1 MKKQRITA
9 RLKELHQNDGRLGWL
24 PSNPRQWTKDDIRR
38 TKESL
43 ERDPDFLEDRPVLLV
58 SCENGF
64 IVFAGNL
71 RCTAA
76 KEAKL
81 KSVPAVVYEPEN
93 DEDRE
98 TIKRRSIL
106 DNGSFGSWDFDALA
120 NEWDDLP
127 LTDFGVPAWDPDAF
141 GGSSSG
147 EGGAPN
153 SGRTEGKDDDYDP
166 DQKVEERVK
175 RGEIWALGPHRLMC
189 GDATQTTDVEQ
200 LMGGARAD
208 LWLTDPPYN
217 VALGYEDSASE
228 ARQRHRRTDQKI
240 ILNDKMPDEQFREF
254 LCRSYKTARDVMKEG
269 AAYYIFHADNQSY
282 NFRGALRDVGG
293 MQLRETLIWVKDAL
307 TLGRQDYQWKHEPVL
322 YGWKEGASHQWF
334 SDRTQTTCLEFQR
347 PRRSE
352 EHPTMKPIPL
362 FVYLIQNSTKE
373 GDIVLDSFGG
383 SGTTIIACEQTGRI
397 GYAME
402 LDEHYASVI
411 IDRWETFTGKK
422 ATRIE

>member
-120 NEWDDLP
+120 NEWDDFP

-189 GDATQTTDVEQ
+189 GDATQVADIERLMWGVKSRPMADRSTVQ
-200 LMGGARAD
+200 LELWGKRQAVQGDRGGGR
-208 LWLTDPPYN
+208 
-217 VALGYEDSASE
+217 
-228 ARQRHRRTDQKI
+228 
-240 ILNDKMPDEQFREF
+240 
-254 LCRSYKTARDVMKEG
+254 KE
-269 AAYYIFHADNQSY
+269 
-282 NFRGALRDVGG
+282 LP
-293 MQLRETLIWVKDAL
+293 
-307 TLGRQDYQWKHEPVL
+307 GR
-322 YGWKEGASHQWF
+322 
-334 SDRTQTTCLEFQR
+334 
-347 PRRSE
+347 
-352 EHPTMKPIPL
+352 
-362 FVYLIQNSTKE
+362 
-373 GDIVLDSFGG
+373 
-383 SGTTIIACEQTGRI
+383 
-397 GYAME
+397 
-402 LDEHYASVI
+402 
-411 IDRWETFTGKK
+411 
-422 ATRIE
+422 